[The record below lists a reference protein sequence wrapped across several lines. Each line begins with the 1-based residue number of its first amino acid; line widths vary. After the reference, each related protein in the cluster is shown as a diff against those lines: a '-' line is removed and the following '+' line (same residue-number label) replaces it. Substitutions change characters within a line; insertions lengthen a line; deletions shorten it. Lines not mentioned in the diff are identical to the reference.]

1 MDADSWQLGLARALR
16 AVTDLFLPAP
26 MRVRGFDEKQL
37 LRARA
42 FIRVSLLILCGLVV
56 LYISWAVA
64 DGPFDLVSLTWG
76 IYAAILA
83 GNLLL
88 VRATGRFHEV
98 TIANNLLG
106 LGLMV
111 ILLNSTGGI
120 YSALVPLFLTGVATT
135 GNFGGNRAI
144 IFFFFGFLAVITGT
158 YGWDL
163 YQGSHGP
170 DLHSRFAI
178 LVTAL
183 VLLVLANLSS
193 QSARSK
199 TRRMLQHA
207 RDAAIDGRRRAE
219 DARIAAERAL
229 DNLRDAQAQMI
240 LQEKMASLGGMVAG
254 VAHEV
259 NTPVGLAVTG
269 ASQLKTETQRILAL
283 ATAGQLRRSTFDE
296 YLAVVDELA
305 GLIEKNA
312 VRAAEL
318 IQSFK
323 EVAVDQSSDARR
335 PFDLKSYLAEVLA
348 SLSPRIRH
356 AGHAV
361 ELQVEDGIEMDGYPG
376 AVAQIVTNLVINSIM
391 HAYPDDRKGTLHL
404 TARPLPGDLVELRY
418 SDDGQ
423 GIAPDLWDRIFEP
436 FFTTRRGTG
445 GSGLGLH
452 LLYSIVTVRLG
463 GTVRVAAADV
473 GGALFTL
480 SFPRVAPRKEGDAW
494 TATRLVSPAIL
505 AQAPQ

>member
-1 MDADSWQLGLARALR
+1 MGAEGWRLWPARSLR

-26 MRVRGFDEKQL
+26 MRQRGFDEKQL

-42 FIRVSLLILCGLVV
+42 FIRVTLLILTGILV
-56 LYISWAVA
+56 LYAIWSVRE
-64 DGPFDLVSLTWG
+64 GPFDPVSLAWAA
-76 IYAAILA
+76 YACIVA
-83 GNLLL
+83 GNLVL

-98 TIANNLLG
+98 TIANNLTG
-106 LGLMV
+106 LSLIA
-111 ILLNSTGGI
+111 ILLHYTGGVG
-120 YSALVPLFLTGVATT
+120 SALVPLFLTGVATT

-144 IFFFFGFLAVITGT
+144 LVFFMGFLAVIAGT
-158 YGWDL
+158 YGWQLHAGD
-163 YQGSHGP
+163 YP
-170 DLHSRFAI
+170 ADIHSRFGF
-178 LVTAL
+178 LVTAV
-183 VLLVLANLSS
+183 VLLVLANLSA
-193 QSARSK
+193 QSARTK
-199 TRRMLQHA
+199 TRRMLQQA

-219 DARIAAERAL
+219 QAQAAAERTL
-229 DNLRDAQAQMI
+229 GDLRDAQAQMI

-269 ASQLKTETQRILAL
+269 ASQLKTETARIMAL
-283 ATAGQLRRSTFDE
+283 AADGQLRRSAFDE
-296 YLAVVDELA
+296 YLQSVDELA

-335 PFDLKSYLAEVLA
+335 PYDLRAYVAEVLA

-356 AGHAV
+356 AGHRVEMAV
-361 ELQVEDGIEMDGYPG
+361 PEGIEMDGHPG
-376 AVAQIVTNLVINSIM
+376 AMAQIITNLVINSIM
-391 HAYPDDRKGTLHL
+391 HAYPDERHGVLRL
-404 TARPLPGDLVELRY
+404 AARPLDGDRVELAY

-423 GIAPDLWDRIFEP
+423 GIPRDLWPRIFEP

-452 LLYSIVTVRLG
+452 LLYNIVTVRMG
-463 GTVRVAAADV
+463 GTVRVAAAPQ

-480 SFPRVAPRKEGDAW
+480 TFPRISPGKGPPQGSGDP
-494 TATRLVSPAIL
+494 SPNLDA
-505 AQAPQ
+505 AQ